1 MLVPAGF
8 AHAQEK
14 GQLRLVAFGDSL
26 TAGYGLPRAAAFPTV
41 LTAELQ
47 KKGYDVVVENAGVS
61 GDTSS
66 AGLARLDWSVGEGV
80 DGVIVELGANDA
92 LRGID
97 PAVTR
102 KALEEIIVRLKERDI
117 PVMLAGM
124 LTPPNLGPDY
134 ARRFDSIFP
143 DLAAKHGLV
152 LYPFFLDGVAARR
165 ELNLPDGIHPTAEGI
180 RMIVS
185 RILPAVETFIA
196 RITSTP
202 AP

>member
-1 MLVPAGF
+1 MGSAY
-8 AHAQEK
+8 AQTQK
-14 GQLRLVAFGDSL
+14 PLRLVAFGDSL
-26 TAGYGLPRAAAFPTV
+26 TAGYGLPGGVAFPDV

-47 KKGYDVVVENAGVS
+47 KKGYDVVVQNAGVS

-66 AGLARLDWSVGEGV
+66 AGLARLGWSVGDGV
-80 DGVIVELGANDA
+80 DGVILELGANDA

-102 KALEEIIVRLKERDI
+102 NALDEIIVRLKERNI

-124 LTPPNLGPDY
+124 RAPPNLGPDY
-134 ARRFDSIFP
+134 AQRFDPIFP

-152 LYPFFLDGVAARR
+152 LYPFFLDGVAAQR

-180 RMIVS
+180 RVIVS
-185 RILPAVETFIA
+185 RILPAVETFLS
-196 RITSTP
+196 RITAKP